1 MPGRKSEYRRRKQK
15 PEGNRN
21 TSSAAEPAF
30 LAKARS
36 DGEREILSRLD
47 PNRIPRHV
55 AIIMDGNGRWARRR
69 RLPRLF
75 GHRQGM
81 ETVREILKA
90 ARDLDIEYVTLYAFS
105 AENWHRPRKEVS
117 GLMHLLK
124 EYLRKEVDELDESN
138 VKMLTIGTIDKLP
151 AYARTEL
158 IRVRERLKKNT
169 GQKLVLALNYGG
181 RDEIVKMTRRI
192 ASEVARGK
200 LKPSRIT
207 EDILPDY
214 LDTAGI
220 PDPDLMIRTS
230 GEMRLSNFLLWQLA
244 YAELIITDTL
254 WPDYSRLE
262 FFIAIAEY
270 QRRERRFGGIGGDED
285 KERP

>member
-262 FFIAIAEY
+262 FFNAIAEY